1 MLARERLIEIGV
13 AVGCVGLM
21 VLTMYAL
28 GQTYLV
34 ENGQPYLESPGGE
47 YVVYSIVGFILLLS
61 VAGIAVLRLVT
72 VVEAEAEDDG
82 DDGFST

>member
-1 MLARERLIEIGV
+1 MLARERLIEIAV

-21 VLTMYAL
+21 VLTLYVL
-28 GQTYLV
+28 GQTYVV

-47 YVVYSIVGFILLLS
+47 YVVYSVVGFILLLS

-72 VVEAEAEDDG
+72 VVEAEGDDG